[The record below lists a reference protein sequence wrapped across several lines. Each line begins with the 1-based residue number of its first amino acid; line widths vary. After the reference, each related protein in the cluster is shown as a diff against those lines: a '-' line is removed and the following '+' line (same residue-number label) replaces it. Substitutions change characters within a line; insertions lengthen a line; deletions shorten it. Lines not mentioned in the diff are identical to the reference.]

1 MCASTRLLASL
12 RWLCEQAAALWL
24 EFATHPWGWA
34 HACACFTTMATWMAA
49 SFRLFGQQWLRR
61 QHLWRMAFGGGRA
74 LACAAPCVIGLQC
87 DRCFSGAR
95 VCTLRGWAGRCVDGQ
110 Q

>member
-1 MCASTRLLASL
+1 MVGICHSSV
-12 RWLCEQAAALWL
+12 
-24 EFATHPWGWA
+24 GMG
-34 HACACFTTMATWMAA
+34 ACVCVLHDNGYMDGGI
-49 SFRLFGQQWLRR
+49 SLFGQQWLRR

>member
-49 SFRLFGQQWLRR
+49 SVFLDSNG
-61 QHLWRMAFGGGRA
+61 
-74 LACAAPCVIGLQC
+74 CAASICGAWRLVAAGLWLVPH
-87 DRCFSGAR
+87 R
-95 VCTLRGWAGRCVDGQ
+95 V
-110 Q
+110 